1 MTPSSS
7 IAGSHERPRLGQTER
22 LTRRVRVLLLAFIAG
37 LVLSGLTAFPLE
49 SELRWLTGVLGAGA
63 ARPGDVHGVVGWLVT
78 VRDALADTNARYP
91 FLAYGTDW
99 LAFAHLAI
107 AVAFLGPLRDP
118 VRNVWVV
125 TFGLIACAGV
135 IPLALVA
142 GAVRGIPF
150 YWRLID
156 CAFGVGGAA
165 LLWPCL
171 RAIRTLEATG
181 AAPAASRGAPT

>member
-1 MTPSSS
+1 MST
-7 IAGSHERPRLGQTER
+7 RPDAPRTER
-22 LTRRVRVLLLAFIAG
+22 LARRVRVLLVAFIAG

-49 SELRWLTGVLGAGA
+49 AELRWLTGVLGAGA
-63 ARPGDVHGVVGWLVT
+63 ARPGDVQGVVGWLVT

-99 LAFAHLAI
+99 LAFAHLVI
-107 AVAFLGPLRDP
+107 AVAFVGPLRDP

-125 TFGLIACAGV
+125 TFGLVACAGV
-135 IPLALVA
+135 IPLALIA

-171 RAIRTLEATG
+171 RAIRTLEARGSG
-181 AAPAASRGAPT
+181 AGASPPRSFEEAP

>member
-1 MTPSSS
+1 M
-7 IAGSHERPRLGQTER
+7 RPDAER
-22 LTRRVRVLLLAFIAG
+22 LERRVRVLLLAFIVG

-49 SELRWLTGVLGAGA
+49 AELRWLTGALGAGA
-63 ARPGDVHGVVGWLVT
+63 ARPGDVPGVVGWLVT

-107 AVAFLGPLRDP
+107 AVAFVGPLRDP

-125 TFGLIACAGV
+125 TFGLVACAGV
-135 IPLALVA
+135 IPLALIA

-171 RAIRTLEATG
+171 RAIRTLEARGQGPGPG
-181 AAPAASRGAPT
+181 ASPPGILEEIA